1 MDAQQK
7 PTLVDIAK
15 MTNLSQASVS
25 MILNGNSGMSFSE
38 ETIKRVH
45 DAAEK
50 LHYTKPNQ
58 KGRVVKI
65 FNKNTIVIF
74 CPTITSPYYATLVQ
88 AIEQS
93 ARAKKFNTFIFN
105 TYRDLDSELKSLS
118 MLRNTDVAGI
128 IFTFIPQASEMIEE
142 INLTIPVVVIGDRNN
157 DVNVD
162 TVEINNY
169 TAGVIIAQ
177 HMIQLGHKHIA
188 YISTTLNL
196 SNSARIKRLQGLQ
209 DTFQKECPGGTVLV
223 KSKVISP
230 QDDLNNL
237 LVEHTAGY
245 ELTKECLSQKKIT
258 AFVAVND
265 MVAFGVM
272 DALQSENYKVP
283 EDYSVCGF
291 DNIFPSQFSA
301 VSLTTVEHHILEK
314 GHNAFD
320 ILFRKIGN
328 INSDGTF
335 PTSITRVEYQHQLIV
350 RNSTSSPRKDG

>member
-25 MILNGNSGMSFSE
+25 MILNENSGMSFSE

-45 DAAEK
+45 EAVEK

-58 KGRVVKI
+58 KGRVAKI

-118 MLRNTDVAGI
+118 MIRNTDIAGI
-128 IFTFIPQASEMIEE
+128 VFTFIPQASELIEE

-177 HMIQLGHKHIA
+177 HMIQLGHHHIA

-265 MVAFGVM
+265 MVAYGVM

-291 DNIFPSQFSA
+291 DNIFPSQFSSL
-301 VSLTTVEHHILEK
+301 SLTTVEHHILEK

-320 ILFRKIGN
+320 ILFRKISN

-350 RNSTSSPRKDG
+350 RNSTAPPRNDR